1 MVVGNES
8 GCGLLDWCSV
18 RIAYFFASSTTQFT
32 YKINLPFSDLS
43 GYFKNAPCKRRYAE
57 TQEVFYTGWTH
68 IHRLKVE
75 EEYFSNG
82 ISTVYGRMSYQHPDI
97 GRDCNLQDTSGLNAF
112 L

>member
-1 MVVGNES
+1 MAVVSWIGVRS
-8 GCGLLDWCSV
+8 VSHIFLLH
-18 RIAYFFASSTTQFT
+18 RLL
-32 YKINLPFSDLS
+32 NLLTRSICLFSDLS
-43 GYFKNAPCKRRYAE
+43 GDFKNAPCKRRYAE